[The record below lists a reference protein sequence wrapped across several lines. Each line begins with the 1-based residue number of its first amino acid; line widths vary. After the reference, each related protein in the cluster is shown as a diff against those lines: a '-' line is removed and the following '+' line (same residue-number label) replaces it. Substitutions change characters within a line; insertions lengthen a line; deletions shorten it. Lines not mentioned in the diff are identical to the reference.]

1 MTERI
6 AAAYIRE
13 SEADANTDK
22 EGQLIDCRLVASR
35 EHIDPAS
42 LVVYDDWNRSGSES
56 ARRPAQDLLI
66 DDIRAG
72 RVGIIVARSLDRM
85 MRSTVRMAEMYR
97 LCEKHGTR
105 IVTLREGE
113 MREDNPSQWI
123 ARQSIMTAAEYESRV
138 AKVRARAAVATKTRN
153 GIPQGRAKYDADTT
167 AAVLAAFDE
176 AGTFLGAVKALT
188 TAGVP
193 SMLGGKPNP
202 RGNGSSYGWNVRTV
216 ARIIRRERPGMPAK
230 ARQGDRGPAHRHVLS
245 GLLTCACDATL
256 SSMPRPGGKQVGYW
270 CRKAHSDPG
279 HSRPYVVSERFLLP
293 WIKAELS
300 HLRLPVDAVQ
310 LGREATAERAD
321 LTAQRERLALGYARG
336 GLTQATY
343 EAEDGAL
350 VVRLAALGDTEEAAA
365 VSPIRPEEWDTWTPA
380 DLNAYVRAIVR
391 EIRLG
396 SDMRPVSALWRNP
409 ALRRACDDPACTH
422 CPARRSAEV
431 SEARSVVA
439 GEVVTMTGA
448 EAMQARLSQAIDD
461 LQADRITLAESR
473 KITAEANR
481 ELRKIERALR
491 S

>member
-22 EGQLIDCRLVASR
+22 EGQLIDCRLVAAR

-66 DDIRAG
+66 NDIRAG

-138 AKVRARAAVATKTRN
+138 AKVRARAAVATKKRN

-167 AAVLAAFDE
+167 DAVLAAYDA

-216 ARIIRRERPGMPAK
+216 GRIIRRERPGMPAK
-230 ARQGDRGPAHRHVLS
+230 ARQGDRGPAHRHLLS
-245 GLLTCACDATL
+245 GLLTCACGATL
-256 SSMPRPGGKQVGYW
+256 SSMPRPGGHQVGYY
-270 CRKAHSDPG
+270 CRKAHGDAS
-279 HSRPYVVSERFLLP
+279 HSRPYVVSERFLMP
-293 WIKAELS
+293 WIKEEIA
-300 HLRLPVDAVQ
+300 RLIIPDAVTLATDNAAQ
-310 LGREATAERAD
+310 RDALAGRLERAND
-321 LTAQRERLALGYARG
+321 LFVIGPKAGGWTRERRDA
-336 GLTQATY
+336 
-343 EAEDGAL
+343 
-350 VVRLAALGDTEEAAA
+350 EAAA
-365 VSPIRPEEWDTWTPA
+365 VQIELDRLGAAEAVVNVPAIDWTWAPA
-380 DLNAYVRAIVR
+380 DVNAILRAILERVD
-391 EIRLG
+391 LG
-396 SDMRPVSALWRNP
+396 PDMRPLPDGALWRVP
-409 ALRRACDDPACTH
+409 EWRA
-422 CPARRSAEV
+422 
-431 SEARSVVA
+431 
-439 GEVVTMTGA
+439 
-448 EAMQARLSQAIDD
+448 
-461 LQADRITLAESR
+461 
-473 KITAEANR
+473 
-481 ELRKIERALR
+481 
-491 S
+491 